1 MITFHWELPL
11 HLPSLQFLY
20 SQLKLTRSHRSMGM
34 LSQQAIQRRL
44 QENCKYINGIKV
56 FHWSYSLIVRKGV
69 SAPFSL
75 ETCTPPTP
83 LLTPPITGKYQIL
96 WWYTGIR
103 ETENNIK
110 PWKSVTYRNC
120 VLSTECVLIDIIVTI
135 STAVGTVCTF
145 SHGKVGTKSHH
156 IKTYRLTIS

>member
-44 QENCKYINGIKV
+44 QENCKCINGIKV

-75 ETCTPPTP
+75 ETCTPP
-83 LLTPPITGKYQIL
+83 PPSWHHPSQENTRFYDDTLKWGIL
-96 WWYTGIR
+96 KTI
-103 ETENNIK
+103 NIK
-110 PWKSVTYRNC
+110 PWKPITYRNC
-120 VLSTECVLIDIIVTI
+120 VLSTGYVLIYIIVTI
-135 STAVGTVCTF
+135 NTTVGNGCNF
-145 SHGKVGTKSHH
+145 PHAGC
-156 IKTYRLTIS
+156 